1 MEKAVFVESVILA
14 IGGLVLTDEFNL
26 QRVDVEAYLPAA
38 VNYAVTAGRNIAIS
52 QEGNRDLP
60 SMFYGT
66 FTNLT
71 IDRSAAVA
79 SITLPK
85 GYIPLYG
92 NEGVRS
98 VFDNCGNYY
107 APLMDA
113 DRRTIKQYHEML
125 IDQGFYYPIGKNKI
139 EVYTSNPLVTALNGE
154 YIVKVEDLADDDEL
168 PLPASTET
176 MALDLCIQWFTNPIS
191 RPADLI
197 TNKSDE
203 RNVIPRP

>member
-1 MEKAVFVESVILA
+1 MEKGRFIE
-14 IGGLVLTDEFNL
+14 LVLLGVNGGVLVDESNL
-26 QRVDVEAYLPAA
+26 QRIDIEAYLPAA
-38 VNYAVTAGRNIAIS
+38 VNYALTAGRNISIS

-66 FTNLT
+66 FSDLV
-71 IDRSAAVA
+71 IDRTGSIPF
-79 SITLPK
+79 ITLPK
-85 GYIPLYG
+85 GYVPLYG

-113 DRRTIKQYHEML
+113 DRRTIKAYKDKL
-125 IDQGFYYPIGKNKI
+125 IDQGFYYPIGKSKI
-139 EVYTSNPLVTALNGE
+139 EVYPSNPLVTMLNGE
-154 YIVKVEDLADDDEL
+154 YIVRAEDLDDEDEL

-176 MALDLCIQWFTNPIS
+176 MALDLCVQWFTDQRS

-197 TNKSDE
+197 NNKADI
-203 RNVIPRP
+203 NVVPR